1 MKLISQY
8 INESQDTYSF
18 TLSETKMLYFSEDE
32 IEKIIK
38 DTWDKNGKFYK
49 LLKEL
54 DYKPVNNDIK
64 DFLEQCLDDDR
75 VASQF
80 ASYISDVIGR
90 DNFSIEQ
97 VKKFIKTNDIVG

>member
-1 MKLISQY
+1 MKSISQY
-8 INESQDTYSF
+8 INESQD
-18 TLSETKMLYFSEDE
+18 KYFSEDE
-32 IEKIIK
+32 IEKIMK

-75 VASQF
+75 VATQF
-80 ASYISDVIGR
+80 ASYISDIIGR
-90 DNFSIEQ
+90 DNFSIGQ
-97 VKKFIKTNDIVG
+97 VQKFIKTNDIVG